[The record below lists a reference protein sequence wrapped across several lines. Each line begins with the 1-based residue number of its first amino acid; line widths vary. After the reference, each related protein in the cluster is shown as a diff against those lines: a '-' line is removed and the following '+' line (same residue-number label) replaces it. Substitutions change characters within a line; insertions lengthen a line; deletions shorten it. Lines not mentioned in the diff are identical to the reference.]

1 MADSFD
7 ITVAFKGT
15 EHQFPAELRPFGFSY
30 RIWVKV
36 GEAELLFEPDEERNF
51 RAILHNEIPHHRQP
65 DPALVA
71 AIAAELESQ
80 LKP

>member
-1 MADSFD
+1 MAE
-7 ITVAFKGT
+7 AFELAVQYKGV
-15 EHQFPAELRPFGFSY
+15 ERSFPAELRPFGFSY
-30 RIWVKV
+30 KIWVKV

-51 RAILHNEIPHHRQP
+51 RAVLHNEIPIHSHP
-65 DPALVA
+65 DPELVA